1 MEQNVS
7 NIRFIKKSQHLCFST
22 VQLTK
27 LNDYN
32 DETIIMLTVDTKAL
46 GDYFGIVDLV
56 NLGMPEAVCE
66 LHMNMFCSKYTNS
79 YKIFIHIILN
89 IYCDI
94 TYDLPKLLNVNQ
106 FLTNYRLYRPFINC
120 RAFAISGAFVFF
132 AISMNN

>member
-66 LHMNMFCSKYTNS
+66 LHMNMFCLKYTNS

-106 FLTNYRLYRPFINC
+106 FLTNYRLYLPFINC